1 MLLHHIITILVTAVG
16 VMVAARI
23 VPGVRVRSI
32 GSALVFAFV
41 LAVLNAIL
49 KTALVVLAFPFILI
63 TLGLFMLIINAFLFW
78 LADKVVKGV
87 EVDGFGAVILGSL
100 VTSAVSWGCMY
111 LLHHL

>member
-23 VPGVRVRSI
+23 VPGVRVRSF
-32 GSALVFAFV
+32 GSALVFGFV
-41 LAVLNAIL
+41 LAVLNALL
-49 KTALVVLAFPFILI
+49 KTVLVVLAFPFILI
-63 TLGLFMLIINAFLFW
+63 TLGLFLLIINAFLFW

-100 VTSAVSWGCMY
+100 VTSVVSWSCMY